1 MYANILCPVDLSDQH
16 SWEKALP
23 TAVELAKTFG
33 ATLHVMTV
41 VPSFGLPM
49 IGQFFPEGFEA
60 RMRAEA
66 GKHLEEFC
74 AARLPQDLPAHRI
87 VAEGKIYQEILRAA
101 ASIEADLIV
110 MGSHRPELS
119 DYLLGPNAARVVRHA
134 PCSVMVVRE

>member
-1 MYANILCPVDLSDQH
+1 MYANILCPVDLSDNH

-33 ATLHVMTV
+33 SALHVMTV
-41 VPSFGLPM
+41 VPSFGLPVV
-49 IGQFFPEGFEA
+49 GQYFPEGFEA

-66 GKHLEEFC
+66 ARHLDEFC
-74 AARLPQDLPAHRI
+74 AAHLPQDLAAERI

-101 ASIEADLIV
+101 GSIKADLIV

>member
-1 MYANILCPVDLSDQH
+1 MYATILCPVDLSDPH
-16 SWEKALP
+16 SWDKALP
-23 TAVELAKTFG
+23 TAVELAGAFG

-41 VPSFGLPM
+41 VPSFGLP
-49 IGQFFPEGFEA
+49 IVGQYFPEGFEA

-66 GKHLEEFC
+66 ARHLEEFC
-74 AARLPQDLPAHRI
+74 AANLPDDLAAKRI

-101 ASIEADLIV
+101 ESIKADLIV